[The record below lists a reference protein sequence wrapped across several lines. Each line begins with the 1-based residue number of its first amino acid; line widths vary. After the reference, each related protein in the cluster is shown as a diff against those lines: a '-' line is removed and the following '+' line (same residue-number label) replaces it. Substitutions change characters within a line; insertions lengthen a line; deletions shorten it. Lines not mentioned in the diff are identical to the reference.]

1 MKQHQTP
8 QTDKIM
14 PAEVPSPLTMAA
26 MEDARQMQNQAFKGM
41 TQFFTPQE
49 QLRYTRSLLQR
60 AESTITGQR
69 QTDYGDK
76 LQNFTQIAMLFQ
88 GLLAPKLLPTSRITP
103 EDVALLMIMVKAA
116 RLAKSPDHNDS
127 WLDIAGYAGCAD
139 ILQSERSDGK
149 PLLGSTV
156 DPRAV

>member
-1 MKQHQTP
+1 MKTP
-8 QTDKIM
+8 FKQVVLNTAREPNAVTK
-14 PAEVPSPLTMAA
+14 AA
-26 MEDARQMQNQAFKGM
+26 MQDARVPKFR
-41 TQFFTPQE
+41 P
-49 QLRYTRSLLQR
+49 LRYADSLLQR

-76 LQNFTQIAMLFQ
+76 RQNFTQIAMMLQ

-103 EDVALLMIMVKAA
+103 EDVALIMIMVKAA

-139 ILQSERSDGK
+139 ILQEERSDGK
-149 PLLGSTV
+149 PLLGATV
-156 DPRAV
+156 DPRVV